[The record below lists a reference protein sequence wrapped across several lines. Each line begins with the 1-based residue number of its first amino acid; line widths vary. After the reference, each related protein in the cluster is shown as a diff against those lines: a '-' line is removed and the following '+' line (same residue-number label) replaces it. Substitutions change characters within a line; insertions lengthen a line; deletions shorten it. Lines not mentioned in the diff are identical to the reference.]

1 MTTAYLIIILILVLI
16 IFVFIVFLFWKKNK
30 SLKNELDQEKK
41 INDAKKEN
49 AKVKKT
55 LHTNDDVDNFN
66 NSIDVLSNN
75 RKSN

>member
-16 IFVFIVFLFWKKNK
+16 IFGFIVFLFWKKNK
-30 SLKNELDQEKK
+30 SLKNELEQEKK
-41 INDAKKEN
+41 INDAQKEN

>member
-16 IFVFIVFLFWKKNK
+16 IFGLVVFLFWKKNN

-41 INDAKKEN
+41 TNAAQKEN

-66 NSIDVLSNN
+66 NSINILSNN